1 MVFYPIVFSIY
12 RLNTLLHIV
21 TWRENMSS
29 IENPGLHFATLAKV
43 AYLTQAESKPGI
55 HELGYTK
62 SVLVDYKGAECLI
75 VENSERVVLAFRG
88 TEPKEFSDIK
98 ADLKAWKRPSDTEG
112 MVHAGFY
119 DYLERIWEH
128 AEAYCSTPARK
139 KKELY
144 ICGHSL
150 GGAMATLAA
159 SRLSDRVVACYTYG
173 SPRVGGRDWL
183 AKQTFENHRYV
194 NNNDVVP
201 RVPFWIMG
209 FRHYG
214 ELHYINYYGNLRKLT
229 PWQKFKD
236 SWRGRFR
243 AWSKLELFDGARDHS
258 MDAYEAKIAKN

>member
-1 MVFYPIVFSIY
+1 
-12 RLNTLLHIV
+12 
-21 TWRENMSS
+21 MST

-43 AYLTQAESKPGI
+43 AYLTQKDSKPAV

-62 SVLVDYKGAECLI
+62 SVLIDHKGAECLI

-119 DYLERIWEH
+119 DYLERIWEQAH
-128 AEAYCSTPARK
+128 AYVSTAARK
-139 KKELY
+139 KKALY

-183 AKQTFENHRYV
+183 AKQTFENHS
-194 NNNDVVP
+194 NP
-201 RVPFWIMG
+201 
-209 FRHYG
+209 
-214 ELHYINYYGNLRKLT
+214 
-229 PWQKFKD
+229 
-236 SWRGRFR
+236 
-243 AWSKLELFDGARDHS
+243 
-258 MDAYEAKIAKN
+258 EA

>member
-1 MVFYPIVFSIY
+1 
-12 RLNTLLHIV
+12 
-21 TWRENMSS
+21 MSS

-112 MVHAGFY
+112 MMHAGFY

>member
-1 MVFYPIVFSIY
+1 
-12 RLNTLLHIV
+12 
-21 TWRENMSS
+21 MST
-29 IENPGLHFATLAKV
+29 IENPGLHFATLAKI
-43 AYLTQAESKPGI
+43 AYKTQAESKPTV

-62 SVLVDYKGAECLI
+62 SVLVDHNGAECLI
-75 VENSERVVLAFRG
+75 VENSERVVLCFRG

-98 ADLKAWKRPSDTEG
+98 ADLKAWKRHSETEG

-119 DYLERIWEH
+119 GYLERIWEQV
-128 AEAYCSTPARK
+128 EAFVNTPARK
-139 KKELY
+139 DKELY

-159 SRLSDRVVACYTYG
+159 SRLQDRVVACYTYG
-173 SPRVGGRDWL
+173 SPRVGGSVWH
-183 AKQTFENHRYV
+183 ANCSFKHYRYV

-201 RVPFWIMG
+201 RVPLWIMG

-214 ELHYINYYGNLRKLT
+214 ELVYINYYGNIRKLT

-243 AWSKLELFDGARDHS
+243 AWSKLELFDGARDHAIG
-258 MDAYEAKIAKN
+258 DYEIKIAKN

>member
-1 MVFYPIVFSIY
+1 
-12 RLNTLLHIV
+12 
-21 TWRENMSS
+21 MSTE
-29 IENPGLHFATLAKV
+29 IENPGAHFATLAKI
-43 AYLTQAESKPGI
+43 AYLTEQQSKPTV

-62 SVLVDYKGAECLI
+62 SKLVDHKGAECLI
-75 VENSERVVLAFRG
+75 VENSSRVVLCFRG
-88 TEPKEFSDIK
+88 TEPTEFSDIK
-98 ADLKAWKRPSDTEG
+98 ADLKAWKRESETEG
-112 MVHAGFY
+112 MVHQGFY
-119 DYLERIWEH
+119 DYLEKIWEPVTKYIDT
-128 AEAYCSTPARK
+128 AARK

-159 SRLSDRVVACYTYG
+159 SRLSKRLVACYTYG
-173 SPRVGGRDWL
+173 SPRVGGSVWRD
-183 AKQTFENHRYV
+183 AQSFMHFRYV

-214 ELHYINYYGNLRKLT
+214 QLIYINYYGNIRDLT

-243 AWSKLELFDGARDHS
+243 AWSKLELFDGARDHAIG
-258 MDAYEAKIAKN
+258 DYERKIAKN

>member
-1 MVFYPIVFSIY
+1 
-12 RLNTLLHIV
+12 
-21 TWRENMSS
+21 MST
-29 IENPGLHFATLAKV
+29 IEDPGLHFATLAKI
-43 AYLTQAESKPGI
+43 AYMTEKDSKPI
-55 HELGYTK
+55 AHTLGYTNTK
-62 SVLVDYKGAECLI
+62 LIDRKGAECLFL
-75 VENSERVVLAFRG
+75 ENSERIVLAFRG

-98 ADLKAWKRPSDTEG
+98 ADLKAWKRPSETEG

-119 DYLERIWEH
+119 DYLERIWDTVENH
-128 AEAYCSTPARK
+128 INYGKREE
-139 KKELY
+139 KELY

-150 GGAMATLAA
+150 GGAMATLAS

-214 ELHYINYYGNLRKLT
+214 ELHYINYYGNVRKLT

-258 MDAYEAKIAKN
+258 MDAYEKKIAKNY

>member
-1 MVFYPIVFSIY
+1 MSNI
-12 RLNTLLHIV
+12 
-21 TWRENMSS
+21 ENMS
-29 IENPGLHFATLAKV
+29 LHFATLAKI
-43 AYLTQAESKPGI
+43 AYMTQADSKPAV

-62 SVLVDYKGAECLI
+62 SILIDHKGAECLI
-75 VENSERVVLAFRG
+75 VENSERVVLCFRG

-98 ADLKAWKRPSDTEG
+98 ADLKAWKRESETEG
-112 MVHAGFY
+112 MVHAGFHE
-119 DYLERIWEH
+119 YLERIWEQVL
-128 AEAYCSTPARK
+128 AYASTPARK
-139 KKELY
+139 KKALY

-150 GGAMATLAA
+150 GGAMATLAS
-159 SRLSDRVVACYTYG
+159 SRLQDRVVACYTYG
-173 SPRVGGRDWL
+173 SPRAGGKVWHANCSFKHYR
-183 AKQTFENHRYV
+183 HV

-214 ELHYINYYGNLRKLT
+214 ELVYINYYGNIRKLT

-258 MDAYEAKIAKN
+258 MDAYESKIAKN